1 MAGQPHDSD
10 LPKTKKNRRSLS
22 LGPVMAHLKALQTPQ
37 KEDKLKSHGA
47 YVDDGWVFATELGTA
62 YYPGMMSTWLR
73 QAVKECGD
81 VRPISFHGCRHTCAT
96 LTLKSGQPVHVVS
109 RFLGHAS
116 VQITLDYYAHVMPG
130 QDESAVVA
138 LVAMYS

>member
-10 LPKTKKNRRSLS
+10 LPKTKKNRRSLG
-22 LGPVMAHLKALQTPQ
+22 LAPVMAHLKALQTPQ

-96 LTLKSGQPVHVVS
+96 LTLKSGQPVDVVS
-109 RFLGHAS
+109 RSLDTPACKS
-116 VQITLDYYAHVMPG
+116 RWITHVMPG